1 MLKNYLKIAFRNLI
15 KDKIFSIVNIFG
27 FAFSI
32 AVCIMIILSI
42 MKEESYDKFNV
53 DADRI
58 YKLINLENNS
68 SSIDYKVRQVI
79 LNNFSEVKNCCIVQG
94 GGEKVEVSRKTSGY
108 YVDNILSVD
117 NAFFK
122 MFSVHFIYGNS
133 TSPFKDIN
141 SAVLTESVASKF
153 FGDENPLGKEI
164 FLRDKFPIIVTG
176 VIKDLPDNSSIK
188 ADIIVNAANNNFK
201 FNYMV
206 MDNSYTYFFN
216 IFIQLHK
223 NANIKQLKDEVSRH
237 SEVLAPYLQ
246 KTGFFALKDL
256 HLYDNTS
263 GNILVKGNPA
273 FLRLLTSIAL
283 IILLLAIVNYINLTV
298 AQQFRRKK
306 ETGIRKTV
314 GATRKDIVILFLT
327 ESILTTFIAFI
338 IALCIVEVGLSFF
351 EKIVENKLSL
361 IPLLQFPTNIIL
373 ILSVLFIGILS
384 GLAPALLFSS
394 FSPVRIFSGSAV
406 ITGRKSYLR
415 NIMTMFQ
422 FTVSIAL
429 IFCLIIVQKQI
440 NYVKHQ
446 NLGFDK
452 SQLLRLDLITPSDS
466 KAYTFTNEL
475 KQYSSIV
482 SATASCGV
490 PGITYIKIPAGDEKK
505 KIFVNCIIADSTFIR
520 TFKIELIKGRELLPG
535 DFTKSCMINETAYK
549 NLGWNNLDDEKR
561 IYNGREGG
569 YKVIGVVKDFHF
581 ASLHKPIEP
590 LCIMFDTLSMPSNVT
605 VRIRNGNVG
614 QTMEFISKLWKEIY
628 PAFPLKYQFYDQWFN
643 EMYRKDERFAEL
655 IDIFALL
662 AISISSLGI
671 LGLVTFASE
680 RRTKEIGI
688 RKVHGAS
695 TSELMIMLS
704 KDFLKWILVA
714 ILIASP
720 IGWYAMRK
728 WLQDFA
734 YRTEINWWV
743 FALAGLIALL
753 IAFITICWQIWK
765 TAKRNPVEV
774 LRYE

>member
-15 KDKIFSIVNIFG
+15 KNKIFSIVNIFG

-94 GGEKVEVSRKTSGY
+94 GGEKVEVSSKTSGY

-141 SAVLTESVASKF
+141 SAVLTENAASKF

-246 KTGFFALKDL
+246 KIDFFALKDL

-263 GNILVKGNPA
+263 GNILVKGNPS

-327 ESILTTFIAFI
+327 ESILTTFTAFI

-361 IPLLQFPTNIIL
+361 IPLLQFPANIIL

-466 KAYTFTNEL
+466 RAYTFTNEL

-662 AISISSLGI
+662 AISISCLGI

-753 IAFITICWQIWK
+753 ITSITICWQIWK